1 VFLLRRVSPNP
12 AFGRNVGD
20 FIPRKKMSGGNI
32 KAESAYDPFPRSGL
46 VKQFEPFI
54 RKEVGKFCK
63 RYPKLRRDDV
73 LFEAIRLA
81 LTAEKKFN
89 PKLGYVDAPTPPSQG
104 PASLCRARGS
114 VASRKRG
121 LGG

>member
-20 FIPRKKMSGGNI
+20 FMPRKKMSGGNI

-63 RYPKLRRDDV
+63 RYPKLRRDNWMMGV
-73 LFEAIRLA
+73 LSGTDTRSLVQFADDQGISKGYASKLRAKLAEKVKKRLA
-81 LTAEKKFN
+81 K
-89 PKLGYVDAPTPPSQG
+89 
-104 PASLCRARGS
+104 
-114 VASRKRG
+114 
-121 LGG
+121 

>member
-12 AFGRNVGD
+12 AFGRNVGY
-20 FIPRKKMSGGNI
+20 FMPRKKMSGGNI

-63 RYPKLRRDDV
+63 LYPKLRRDNWMMGV
-73 LFEAIRLA
+73 LSGTDTRSLVQFADDQGISKATPR
-81 LTAEKKFN
+81 N
-89 PKLGYVDAPTPPSQG
+89 CRRNWPKRSKNASQNNSG
-104 PASLCRARGS
+104 N
-114 VASRKRG
+114 
-121 LGG
+121 